1 MKSLILKDLY
11 CVRGYFKQVGL
22 VLLLMSGMGI
32 AMKNVSIISFMLIF
46 MSMSLVQSC
55 MYMDEK
61 NHWER
66 YALTLPIRKKDVV
79 KSKYIL
85 LLLMGGG
92 AGVLA
97 VVLNIAV
104 SLLFH
109 VKVLE
114 AVVAAVAVF
123 VVYLYVFSLSI
134 PASFKLGA
142 DKARY
147 IVMAVIVLPTL
158 LISLL
163 VQLFPSVT
171 EISPTDAQMMGFCVG
186 AVLFGATLFLVS
198 YRVSLGIYE
207 KKNFR
212 RECFMFFR
220 KNTGR
225 TGEIMRK

>member
-11 CVRGYFKQVGL
+11 CIRGYFKQVGL

-32 AMKNVSIISFMLIF
+32 VMRSMSVVSFMLVF

-61 NHWER
+61 NKWER

-85 LLLMGGG
+85 LLLMGG
-92 AGVLA
+92 AAEVFAIL
-97 VVLNIAV
+97 LNMTI
-104 SLLFH
+104 SILFH
-109 VKVLE
+109 MKVLE
-114 AVVAAVAVF
+114 AVVAAAVVF

-147 IVMAVIVLPTL
+147 IVMAVIVIPSVL
-158 LISLL
+158 LSVL
-163 VQLFPSVT
+163 VRLFPSLN
-171 EISPTDAQMMGFCVG
+171 EISPTDAQVMGFCLG
-186 AVLFGATLFLVS
+186 GVLMGILLFLVS
-198 YRVSLGIYE
+198 YRVSLRIYGE
-207 KKNFR
+207 KEF
-212 RECFMFFR
+212 
-220 KNTGR
+220 
-225 TGEIMRK
+225 